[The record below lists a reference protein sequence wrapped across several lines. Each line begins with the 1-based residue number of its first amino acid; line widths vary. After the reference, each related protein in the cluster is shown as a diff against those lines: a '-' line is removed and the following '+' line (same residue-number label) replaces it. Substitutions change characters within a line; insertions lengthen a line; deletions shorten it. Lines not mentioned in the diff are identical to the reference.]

1 TLDHTLNYLDSNFN
15 VKKPL
20 FCIVD
25 LTNKPPT
32 SEQDF
37 VKNYI
42 KSKKESDVIFG
53 LEQLEMATTYVR
65 SGQFHR
71 DMFAYVREF
80 ATIDKGNAGETEM
93 ELEAIAEKMDTGE
106 AHDVGKK
113 HTVQKS
119 IADTSFYGTYLDR
132 ACETTKKT
140 VAIMKKMSFEVNAYL
155 EQTSFGTDMNWIW
168 KPPVVPSQ
176 LRKELLS
183 VDGVFCIGTVYNE
196 FTIYLK
202 PENKVGNGDTI
213 EFMEV
218 EDDKKGQKSDNV
230 GDETVEQKIKQIM
243 KQHGCHFP
251 YALEVVRI
259 ELTAQMAVENG
270 KTICSPWP
278 DLQIGDCT
286 DGSACGSMDGGIK
299 MLDAPQKYRFGTLGC
314 FVKDD
319 FGNLFGLTCAH
330 VVGSAYPN
338 HAVFINEGEQIR
350 RFATSSPEMTFSF
363 AEHQSF
369 PLVDIAAVNVEK
381 DAHTNCNRKIKDEE
395 GVHMAWRVCEGKQT
409 VVPGQRVFKYGAKTG
424 CTRGCIAS
432 ADLEL
437 PMPDLPG
444 ALQPPDSYLIMI
456 ESPSDVRNGPFS
468 DRGDSGSIVCF
479 EKPVDN
485 TSVIKK
491 EHRSDLFAMSM
502 IQAGEMT
509 VDGHSSAQSVSFM
522 LATGLK
528 LLSVQLFRNRFLSLQ
543 PRFERIAGSVQWKIR
558 DHLQAIYN
566 LFEADIEDQIIANSV
581 LPTKR
586 FIVDQ
591 TSLPEST
598 DKCRDKKGSKTRVC
612 LCYIGG
618 YVREPHF
625 TESLHDSLEAFNS
638 IPAFEECF
646 LWDMSASALFEVDG
660 TTIIPLAISDY
671 FEKLLYEAFSVV
683 AECLKLFI
691 QSEQW
696 GNMKTT
702 NFDDK
707 KFNSTHKT
715 IGRIGA
721 GIRAME
727 KETLPA
733 RFTHGSKENIGREGL
748 LSLARIIKCLV
759 LFTTYEKLSIPS
771 YVTQALL
778 VEANFE
784 EEFTKQIT
792 PSSIDLL
799 LEIKRIEEEIKTLEH
814 TQKIHK
820 DLKQDLKQV
829 LKQKINN
836 LLRSVIKDI
845 LSLRQNLEKEYA
857 RRASICTKMSFEIN
871 SYLKQSSF
879 GEKIHELKES
889 PVISPTVRQ
898 EILRTKGVYCIGTVF
913 NQFTVYLEPDSE
925 DEQEKNVR
933 SEINEVMRRNA
944 CNFPW
949 FVKKVTKRPTPFAN
963 IQYENGN
970 IIQSHSEGIVGAFVK
985 DHHDRKYG
993 LTCAHLLDNSEDE
1006 QNVYI
1011 RGSDG
1016 NMNLFAKSVPDLTV
1030 RSYIID
1036 FAALKIND
1044 DVQSLCEIAM
1054 RDEDGSKRRWE
1065 VWNAQGTN
1073 IKAYLGQ
1080 MKRLQSKET
1089 AGLWF
1094 V

>member
-1 TLDHTLNYLDSNFN
+1 MTIQCTTSFESWRVYPRVHYFRKRFLDLYPRFKRVIGSLPFNINFDFMSEIDDAFNWFTNDLEMVCVGNAVLPDKIAFVDINADPQPSHNAVGSRVFLHAHTLDAYFIQTLDHTLNYLDSNFN

-53 LEQLEMATTYVR
+53 LEQLEMATTVSDYIEEQLADVFCLIRQCLLSVGIKQNLSNGKYLNVDEYVR

-119 IADTSFYGTYLDR
+119 IADTSFYGTCLSRMLRCNVFLKYCEQKFSIPAKIANLILEKLEYEIRFTELIFKDNGNILLVAQSKHNKSDCPCLSLGSWISSVIQDLDR

-528 LLSVQLFRNRFLSLQ
+528 LLS
-543 PRFERIAGSVQWKIR
+543 
-558 DHLQAIYN
+558 
-566 LFEADIEDQIIANSV
+566 
-581 LPTKR
+581 
-586 FIVDQ
+586 
-591 TSLPEST
+591 
-598 DKCRDKKGSKTRVC
+598 
-612 LCYIGG
+612 
-618 YVREPHF
+618 
-625 TESLHDSLEAFNS
+625 
-638 IPAFEECF
+638 
-646 LWDMSASALFEVDG
+646 
-660 TTIIPLAISDY
+660 
-671 FEKLLYEAFSVV
+671 
-683 AECLKLFI
+683 LK
-691 QSEQW
+691 S
-696 GNMKTT
+696 
-702 NFDDK
+702 
-707 KFNSTHKT
+707 
-715 IGRIGA
+715 
-721 GIRAME
+721 
-727 KETLPA
+727 
-733 RFTHGSKENIGREGL
+733 
-748 LSLARIIKCLV
+748 
-759 LFTTYEKLSIPS
+759 
-771 YVTQALL
+771 
-778 VEANFE
+778 
-784 EEFTKQIT
+784 
-792 PSSIDLL
+792 
-799 LEIKRIEEEIKTLEH
+799 
-814 TQKIHK
+814 
-820 DLKQDLKQV
+820 
-829 LKQKINN
+829 
-836 LLRSVIKDI
+836 
-845 LSLRQNLEKEYA
+845 
-857 RRASICTKMSFEIN
+857 
-871 SYLKQSSF
+871 
-879 GEKIHELKES
+879 
-889 PVISPTVRQ
+889 
-898 EILRTKGVYCIGTVF
+898 
-913 NQFTVYLEPDSE
+913 
-925 DEQEKNVR
+925 NVR
-933 SEINEVMRRNA
+933 
-944 CNFPW
+944 
-949 FVKKVTKRPTPFAN
+949 
-963 IQYENGN
+963 
-970 IIQSHSEGIVGAFVK
+970 
-985 DHHDRKYG
+985 
-993 LTCAHLLDNSEDE
+993 LTCPMSE
-1006 QNVYI
+1006 
-1011 RGSDG
+1011 
-1016 NMNLFAKSVPDLTV
+1016 
-1030 RSYIID
+1030 
-1036 FAALKIND
+1036 
-1044 DVQSLCEIAM
+1044 
-1054 RDEDGSKRRWE
+1054 
-1065 VWNAQGTN
+1065 
-1073 IKAYLGQ
+1073 
-1080 MKRLQSKET
+1080 
-1089 AGLWF
+1089 
-1094 V
+1094 